1 MLTEKA
7 LNDFKTWIVLKSDD
21 PNVWVTDKIS
31 VPFEE
36 LNEVFQI
43 ALILEWFESEGIFIF
58 PERRTVSHR
67 NFEFEDWYV
76 IITNHQGVHLN
87 NFLHDRINIDNSI
100 EIKKAA
106 IKKANEIYN
115 KK

>member
-1 MLTEKA
+1 MLTGKA

-43 ALILEWFESEGIFIF
+43 ALILEWFDEEGLNILLTCEYDFGYQIL
-58 PERRTVSHR
+58 
-67 NFEFEDWYV
+67 EDRYGVEEEVKKWYD
-76 IITNHQGVHLN
+76 TR
-87 NFLHDRINIDNSI
+87 DEAS
-100 EIKKAA
+100 KAA